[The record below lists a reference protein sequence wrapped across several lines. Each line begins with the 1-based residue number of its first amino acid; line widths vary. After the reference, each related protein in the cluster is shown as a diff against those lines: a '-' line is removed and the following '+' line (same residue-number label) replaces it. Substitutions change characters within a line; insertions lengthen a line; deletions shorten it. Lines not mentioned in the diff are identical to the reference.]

1 MGEAQIGEFIGKFG
15 LVGAVVL
22 ALLLYR
28 KPLLDMLWRATRD
41 PLVESLGA
49 QNAHFADNN
58 RMMRAMGPT
67 LASIDGTLK
76 SILRE
81 QEAQSRLLNSIWLVE
96 TAVKDEIIRG
106 GVRR

>member
-1 MGEAQIGEFIGKFG
+1 MAEAQIGEFIGRFG
-15 LVGAVVL
+15 LAGAVVL

-28 KPLLDMLWRATRD
+28 KPLLDMLGRATRD

-49 QNAHFADNN
+49 QNMHFADNN
-58 RMMRAMGPT
+58 KMMQAMGPA
-67 LASIDGTLK
+67 LVSIDATLK
-76 SILRE
+76 ASLRE
-81 QEAQSRLLNSIWLVE
+81 QEAQTRLLNSLWLVE

>member
-1 MGEAQIGEFIGKFG
+1 MGETQIGEFIGKYG

-22 ALLLYR
+22 ALLFYR
-28 KPLLDMLWRATRD
+28 KPLLDMLGRATRD

-49 QNAHFADNN
+49 QNMHFADNN
-58 RMMRAMGPT
+58 RMMHAMGPT
-67 LASIDGTLK
+67 LISIDNTLK

>member
-1 MGEAQIGEFIGKFG
+1 MAEAQIVEFVGKYG
-15 LVGAVVL
+15 IVGALVL

-28 KPLLDMLWRATRD
+28 KPLLDMLGRATRD

-49 QNAHFADNN
+49 QNMHFADNN
-58 RMMRAMGPT
+58 RMMHAMGPV
-67 LASIDGTLK
+67 LASVDGTLK

-81 QEAQSRLLNSIWLVE
+81 QEAQTRLLNSLWLVE

>member
-1 MGEAQIGEFIGKFG
+1 MVESQVAEFIAKFG

-22 ALLLYR
+22 ALLFYR
-28 KPLLDMLWRATRD
+28 KPLLDMLGRATRD

-49 QNAHFADNN
+49 QNTHFADNN
-58 RMMRAMGPT
+58 RMMHAMGPS
-67 LASIDGTLK
+67 LIGIDNTLK

-81 QEAQSRLLNSIWLVE
+81 QESQTRLLNSIWMVE

-106 GVRR
+106 GGRR